1 MEQTVIILFLILL
14 IIIALNYKKIK
25 YNKFYKNFLN
35 FIKDIISNQ
44 IKDLKKKQKHKT
56 NKHKTSKHKT
66 NKHKSK
72 QEENEMEHTMNDDE
86 ITIGDILGDQKED
99 RDNKSNL
106 TDVSSIDLSTLES
119 DKSNDDSVLSFD

>member
-1 MEQTVIILFLILL
+1 MEQTVIILLLILL

-35 FIKDIISNQ
+35 YIKDMISTQ
-44 IKDLKKKQKHKT
+44 IKDLKKKHK
-56 NKHKTSKHKT
+56 NKTSNHKR

-72 QEENEMEHTMNDDE
+72 QEENEIENTMNDDE
-86 ITIGDILGDQKED
+86 ITIGDILRDQDNKG
-99 RDNKSNL
+99 DNKSNL

>member
-35 FIKDIISNQ
+35 YIKDIISKQ
-44 IKDLKKKQKHKT
+44 IKDLKKKH
-56 NKHKTSKHKT
+56 KHKTSKHKT
-66 NKHKSK
+66 SKHKTSK
-72 QEENEMEHTMNDDE
+72 QEENEIEHNINDDE